1 MNNFKNTSNES
12 NNNFSE
18 DELDFSGF
26 IKLILRNKKLIL
38 LTTLFSTLFTII
50 YSYKVSPIW
59 KGSFNILVKDNSG
72 INSLSN
78 NLFSTSNFPVGSK
91 LSLLSGN
98 DNKTEE
104 LILKSP
110 SVLLP
115 VYKYVLKFNKENGV
129 KEN

>member
-72 INSLSN
+72 MNSLSN

-98 DNKTEE
+98 SGNNNKTEE

-115 VYKYVLKFNKENGV
+115 V
-129 KEN
+129 